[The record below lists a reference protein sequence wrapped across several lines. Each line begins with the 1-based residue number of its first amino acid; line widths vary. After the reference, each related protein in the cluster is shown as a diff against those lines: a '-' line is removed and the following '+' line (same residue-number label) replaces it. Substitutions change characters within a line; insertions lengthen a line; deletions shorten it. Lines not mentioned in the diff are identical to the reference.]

1 MTKNVDILTNEPM
14 DYQNLYTP
22 MFTYADKIIWANEAA
37 LHFLDADNLGEVA
50 GRRFEDFAPGIQPDG
65 QSVTAKID
73 FALSAATSSELGNIR
88 LQFFTALGRYKYA
101 EVTVMKL
108 PEKFLFVFHD
118 VTSYM
123 ERELELRY
131 RINRLERAIATG
143 SDSVFQLNT
152 DLRTFY
158 FFPSL
163 YKLLG
168 YSTNKSS
175 MMIEDFVALVNENDR
190 PIIRSVYAEFLTPSF
205 RERNDEIRLRNAN
218 GQDIWFWFR
227 GTIETLGTNGM
238 PLVISGTVTNVQ
250 VRKESEKHLLDK
262 TAQLQKVNKKLAEV
276 NKQLRISEEKLTKQ
290 YNVLQALLQNVP
302 VGIYMIELKTRNM
315 LGVNNKAMEI
325 LAYDNEVPQSIDQNT
340 HKHWFKAKTNIEYP
354 TEQLPIVKALQT
366 GRYAEIRDL
375 EVEKSTG
382 QRISVFMAAVPVHD
396 SRNNVFAGLVSVF
409 DITETVHQNDLIKE
423 QNYQYQSL
431 NEELRM
437 ANAELMQATKRAEE
451 SDRLKTSF
459 LENLSHE
466 FRTPMNGIIGFTDLL
481 RDDDVDESDKLLY
494 IDIIRNSAK
503 QLLGIISD
511 IVEISKI
518 DTGQISARMNDV
530 NVYKTAL
537 EVYKIIQKQA
547 EQNKD
552 IVFDFI
558 CATEVRDIVIVS
570 DEVKLKQ
577 VFTNLLNNALKY
589 TKRGYVRVR
598 LSQESG
604 TIVFSVEDTGCG
616 IIPENI
622 PLIFRRFVRLN
633 NSDTIGTT
641 NGAGLGLAIAKS
653 YVELLGGTIDVKSEY
668 GKGSVFTVRLP
679 MKG

>member
-175 MMIEDFVALVNENDR
+175 MMIEDFVVLVNENDR

-227 GTIETLGTNGM
+227 GTLETLGTNGM

-250 VRKESEKHLLDK
+250 VRKESEKHLLDQ

-276 NKQLRISEEKLTKQ
+276 NKQLRISEENLTKQ
-290 YNVLQALLQNVP
+290 YTVSQA
-302 VGIYMIELKTRNM
+302 
-315 LGVNNKAMEI
+315 
-325 LAYDNEVPQSIDQNT
+325 
-340 HKHWFKAKTNIEYP
+340 
-354 TEQLPIVKALQT
+354 
-366 GRYAEIRDL
+366 
-375 EVEKSTG
+375 
-382 QRISVFMAAVPVHD
+382 
-396 SRNNVFAGLVSVF
+396 
-409 DITETVHQNDLIKE
+409 
-423 QNYQYQSL
+423 L

-577 VFTNLLNNALKY
+577 VFTNLMNNALKY